1 MSVPLNLLRSRLFR
15 RSAAVL
21 LLAAAVVACIGTPK
35 ACDGP
40 SAARC
45 AKDAREIT
53 GSIAARTAAGEPA
66 RRRLSP
72 AVAQAPTAQRTAST
86 PWRAG
91 AAITVRRG
99 DTVDDIA
106 RRHGVPAAAIL
117 EVNQL
122 PDRASVWAGQRLVVP
137 L

>member
-21 LLAAAVVACIGTPK
+21 LLAVAVVACIGTPK
-35 ACDGP
+35 DCDP
-40 SAARC
+40 SSARC
-45 AKDAREIT
+45 RAKAESEIT
-53 GSIAARTAAGEPA
+53 GSIRPAAG
-66 RRRLSP
+66 
-72 AVAQAPTAQRTAST
+72 V
-86 PWRAG
+86 
-91 AAITVRRG
+91 AITVRRG

-106 RRHGVPAAAIL
+106 RRHGVPVSAIL
-117 EVNQL
+117 EANRL

>member
-15 RSAAVL
+15 RSAAAL
-21 LLAAAVVACIGTPK
+21 LLTVAVVACIGTK
-35 ACDGP
+35 ACDP
-40 SAARC
+40 TTARC
-45 AKDAREIT
+45 AKATEIT
-53 GSIAARTAAGEPA
+53 GSVTRPASGEA
-66 RRRLSP
+66 SRRHLSP
-72 AVAQAPTAQRTAST
+72 AQVAQAPAARRPSA

-91 AAITVRRG
+91 NAITVRRG

-117 EVNQL
+117 DANQL
-122 PDRASVWAGQRLVVP
+122 PDRASVWVGQRLVVP